1 VVNAGSSSIRVA
13 VYRGDASPR
22 ALLAAKLERVGTG
35 KTTLVISGS
44 SGAEARSVVRSR
56 KQPINSPLV
65 WLQAQPCFPSIT
77 AAGHRVVHG
86 GPHVAREPITSKLL
100 VELRT
105 HRAFDPE
112 HAPREIEL
120 IEKLRRLAPQLPQLA
135 CFDTAFHRAMPRVAK
150 LLAIPRR
157 YLGRGVRRYGFHGL
171 SYAFMMEELARL
183 GEPAS
188 KSGRI
193 ILAHL
198 RSVAS
203 LSAVRNGRGIDT
215 SMGFT
220 PAAGLMMGTR
230 AGDLDPG
237 LMTFLARSRGLT
249 PKRPDRMVNRESGL
263 LGVLETSA
271 DLRDL
276 LARERRDLRALDAV
290 ALFCHQAKK
299 WIGAYAAALGG
310 VDTLVFSGGIGEN
323 APVIRDRIC
332 AGLGFLGIRLSGAR
346 NARSAAV
353 ISAPTGRV
361 RVRVIRTDEELM
373 IARAVRRW
381 ARRGFPR

>member
-1 VVNAGSSSIRVA
+1 VSILVVNAGSSSIRVA
-13 VYRGDASPR
+13 LYRGDASPR

-44 SGAEARSVVRSR
+44 SGAEARSVIRSR

-65 WLQAQPCFPSIT
+65 WLQAQPCFPSIP

-86 GPHVAREPITSKLL
+86 GSRVAPEPITSKLL

-198 RSVAS
+198 RSGAS

-263 LGVLETSA
+263 LGVSETSA

-276 LARERRDLRALDAV
+276 LARERRDLRARDAG
-290 ALFCHQAKK
+290 ALFCYQTKK
-299 WIGAYAAALGG
+299 
-310 VDTLVFSGGIGEN
+310 
-323 APVIRDRIC
+323 
-332 AGLGFLGIRLSGAR
+332 
-346 NARSAAV
+346 
-353 ISAPTGRV
+353 
-361 RVRVIRTDEELM
+361 
-373 IARAVRRW
+373 
-381 ARRGFPR
+381 